1 MTVLPGTTGRRRIY
15 LMRHGHVDYF
25 GKEILAAGGDTKV
38 VPLTPLGQ
46 EQADAAGRALSHIRF
61 DRAACSGVPRTQQT
75 AERVLATQ
83 PEDVAP
89 DLEIIPGLV
98 EIHGGRPG
106 KIRSRAELAARM
118 AYYFESAADEGATMM
133 EGGEVFRDALDRA
146 VDEIERLLAEPGWHT
161 MLITAHEG
169 INRLILGWAATGC
182 SRASAL
188 TAVRSFEQDPA
199 CINVLDFDMVP
210 LEGGNPGTSIER
222 ALIKAVNVTP
232 YNYFKHGMNMTSLE
246 SIFAEDPC

>member
-25 GKEILAAGGDTKV
+25 GKEIVAAGGDTKV

-46 EQADAAGRALSHIRF
+46 EQADAAGQALSHIQF

-75 AERVLATQ
+75 AERALAPQ
-83 PEDVAP
+83 PDDTKP
-89 DLEIIPGLV
+89 SLEVIPGLV

-106 KIRSRAELAARM
+106 TIRSRAELAAKM
-118 AYYFESAADEGATMM
+118 TYYFEAAAEDGATMM

-146 VDEIERLLAEPGWHT
+146 IDEIERLLAEPGWHT
-161 MLITAHEG
+161 MLIAAHEG

-188 TAVRSFEQDPA
+188 TAVRAFEQDPA
-199 CINVLDFDMVP
+199 CINVIDFDMVP
-210 LEGGNPGTSIER
+210 MEDGTPGNAIER
-222 ALIKAVNVTP
+222 AIIKSVNVTP

-246 SIFAEDPC
+246 SIFAENPC

>member
-146 VDEIERLLAEPGWHT
+146 VNEIERLLAEPGWHT

>member
-25 GKEILAAGGDTKV
+25 GKEIIAARGDTKV

-46 EQADAAGRALSHIRF
+46 EQADAAGAALSHIRF

-75 AERVLATQ
+75 AERTLASQ
-83 PEDVAP
+83 PADARP
-89 DLEIIPGLV
+89 ALETIPGLV

-106 KIRSRAELAARM
+106 SIRSRAELAARM

-161 MLITAHEG
+161 MLIAAHEG

-182 SRASAL
+182 SRGQAL
-188 TAVRSFEQDPA
+188 TAVRAFEQDPA
-199 CINVLDFDMVP
+199 CINVIDFDMVP
-210 LEGGNPGTSIER
+210 LEDGNPGTEIER

>member
-146 VDEIERLLAEPGWHT
+146 VDEIERLLAEPSWHT

-199 CINVLDFDMVP
+199 CINVIDFDMVP